1 MNKQELIE
9 ELECLEVS
17 TDSVDYLKGADYANE
32 RAINLAKQ
40 LDEPIKVV
48 VPKFVAEWLDKHKY
62 STDIIDLFLSVEYAT
77 DSDGFV
83 AEKWDYSG
91 KFYDWLSNSADIQ
104 FTLCDAMRYGYEVE
118 KEQLYWAVRGVT
130 DYFRC
135 DEKIIVFKKEEEALE
150 VANLIG
156 INTEVKKMDSIDCSE
171 CISIEE
177 LRNENEEP
185 LFYVALPKI
194 GDTEFCYLWTDT
206 DGAVYTQGNKGL
218 CIGRLKHTEQ
228 EIKAIDERYWPFAVK
243 VDGE

>member
-9 ELECLEVS
+9 ELECIEVS
-17 TDSVDYLKGADYANE
+17 TDSLDYLKGADYANE

-77 DSDGFV
+77 DSDGFI

-91 KFYDWLSNSADIQ
+91 EFYDWLNNSADVQ

-118 KEQLYWAVRGVT
+118 KEPLYYVELPDLRSSSSDNVYGLRKTLNGEIRIAVFDKQKVGKTKESQL
-130 DYFRC
+130 
-135 DEKIIVFKKEEEALE
+135 
-150 VANLIG
+150 
-156 INTEVKKMDSIDCSE
+156 TE
-171 CISIEE
+171 
-177 LRNENEEP
+177 N
-185 LFYVALPKI
+185 
-194 GDTEFCYLWTDT
+194 
-206 DGAVYTQGNKGL
+206 Q
-218 CIGRLKHTEQ
+218 
-228 EIKAIDERYWPFAVK
+228 IKAVDERYWPFAVK